1 MRYAMLGGRR
11 ACLVRSGGADMT
23 PKLWL
28 IGMMSSGKTKVG
40 RRLSERSGFPLVDT
54 DDQIVEQA
62 GMTIPRIFAT
72 HGEPAFR
79 SMESEEVARIAGSGR
94 RLVVA
99 TGGGAILDGRSRDLM
114 RETGLVVWLKPSIAS
129 LIAKGKT
136 RNRPLLQGHDDL
148 AARYTEI
155 WEARKHLYR
164 EAAHLSIPM
173 DGKTRKLVA
182 EEVWELWK
190 VS

>member
-1 MRYAMLGGRR
+1 MAAPGGGT
-11 ACLVRSGGADMT
+11 AVVT

-40 RRLSERSGFPLVDT
+40 RKLSRLSGLPLVDV
-54 DDQIVEQA
+54 DDEVVARA
-62 GMTIPRIFAT
+62 GMTIPRIFST
-72 HGEPAFR
+72 RGEPAFR
-79 SMESEEVARIAGSGR
+79 AMESEEVERLAGSR
-94 RLVVA
+94 QRMVVA
-99 TGGGAILDGRSRDLM
+99 TGGGVILDETSRRLM
-114 RETGLVVWLKPSIAS
+114 RETGLVVWLRPSIAS

-136 RNRPLLQGHDDL
+136 RDRPLLLGHEDL

-164 EAAHLSIPM
+164 EASHFTISM

-182 EEVWELWK
+182 GEVWRLWQA
-190 VS
+190 S